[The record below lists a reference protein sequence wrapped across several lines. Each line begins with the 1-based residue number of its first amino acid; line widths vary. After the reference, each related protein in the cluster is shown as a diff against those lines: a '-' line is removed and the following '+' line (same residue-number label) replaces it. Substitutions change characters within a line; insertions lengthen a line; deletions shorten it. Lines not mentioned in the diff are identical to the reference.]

1 MALDVGE
8 LVARLTIDDE
18 RFTRSAATAERRMD
32 DLSTSARQ
40 AGQRIDGALTGAA
53 QSTDRLDRGARD
65 AGRSLGRVGD
75 SARDVDRVRES
86 ARDAEREV
94 GRLGQAAE
102 RAGGGLQS
110 LAGSIS
116 SRAGGEG
123 GASFVGAFTE
133 RIGGLGSKAGPIG
146 AALVGVAAIGVT
158 AGVALAEGIRQGMEQ
173 QAALDLFGVQTG
185 TTEDQ
190 AKAAGQAAA
199 AAYADNF
206 GESVDANMRVLRMS
220 VQQGIID
227 PNIDQQNAEQVIAA
241 ISGISAAFEVEDEL
255 TTKAISSLINSGM
268 VDDWTAAADLLSSAV
283 SGSAN
288 RAGDLVEVVDEYAAG
303 WKNAGISAQTALGFI
318 EQTTDAGAW
327 NADVAGDALREFG
340 RRVSEEGEA
349 MVEAFNDIGLS
360 GQELYDTLKAG
371 GPEAE
376 AAFSTIVKE
385 LQGIEDQ
392 TERNNAIAA
401 IFGDTS
407 GDFYRV
413 FGEIDMDQM
422 KGSLEG
428 VEGATQRLND
438 RMASNPAAD
447 VEGAFRTLE
456 VAGNDL
462 KLALAEGFGPGIS
475 DFATWVSE
483 HKPELIAFFTDLVD
497 GALLCAEGIAR
508 FVSGSIDVIGPFAVI
523 MSEAFASALDTMG
536 TFVSGAAAVADAI
549 GMDGMAEDLRGA
561 AGFLDDYAEGTRTS
575 AERMMQLGD
584 AIDTKAI
591 PALQGIRAGVRE
603 AGDQAA
609 NSEVMMR
616 ALGDAVVT
624 GIPDDKSI
632 MIADNSPEAIQRL
645 KDLGFTVETTPN
657 GIRVTA
663 NTTEADTIIRD
674 YLARERALEVTMKFR
689 RDQESYWA
697 AMGAA
702 NPSAMVGPTP
712 VVRADGAIQGVPGYA
727 DGKLP
732 DQALI
737 QPAVG
742 RGGLVQWAEGET
754 GGEAFIPMGASKRR
768 RSEQILGIVAERFGL
783 GLVKMAQGGIVEGM
797 SAVAADQFPALQITD
812 TYRPGANDHHGA
824 GKAIDMSNGYG
835 NTDEMLAAAN
845 YIADNYPNSL
855 ELIYDDPRFN
865 RQIKNGQIVG
875 RDFYAGAG
883 DHTNHVH
890 WAMPEP
896 PGPAKPAGSWGAELS
911 ATPDADLADYQGPL
925 PPTSGTATGTTAGGA
940 VLTTDGNHVFV
951 TNWPKSIADK
961 VTDTGDTVAATG
973 PAVPG
978 NTLATA
984 QVRLF
989 AQGGIEDHSAQIA
1002 PAGAMRL
1009 WAEPET
1015 GGEAYIPLAG
1025 AKRARS
1031 VGITA
1036 EVARRFGYALV
1047 PMADG
1052 GIGGFG
1058 GYAGDDRVWSD
1069 IGDGPMSANKARATA
1084 YNLLALGV
1092 GGAFAAASGFDADG
1106 NFTGDFDLGANS
1118 HPGIEK
1124 RFGEFTEATLEVLT
1138 AILEAAKT
1146 RTPVQVQVDMD
1157 RASGMANIAITKAGI

>member
-18 RFTRSAATAERRMD
+18 RFTRGAAQAERRMD

-40 AGQRIDGALTGAA
+40 AGQRIDSSLSDAA
-53 QSTDRLDRGARD
+53 RSTDRLDRGATSARQ
-65 AGRSLGRVGD
+65 SLGRVGD
-75 SARDVDRVRES
+75 TSRDVDRVRES

-116 SRAGGEG
+116 ERAGGEG

-133 RIGGLGSKAGPIG
+133 RIGGLGAKAGPIG

-173 QAALDLFGVQTG
+173 QAALDLFGAQTG
-185 TTEDQ
+185 TTEEQ
-190 AKAAGQAAA
+190 AKVAGQAAA
-199 AAYADNF
+199 NAYAQNF
-206 GESVDANMRVLRMS
+206 GESIDANMRVLRMS

-227 PNIDQQNAEQVIAA
+227 PNIDRENAQQVIAA
-241 ISGISAAFEVEDEL
+241 ISGISSAFEVEDEL
-255 TTKAISSLINSGM
+255 TTKALSSLINSGM
-268 VDDWTAAADLLSSAV
+268 VDDWTEAADLLASAV
-283 SGSAN
+283 GGSAN

-340 RRVSEEGEA
+340 RRVSEEGET
-349 MVEAFNDIGLS
+349 MVEALDGIGLA
-360 GQELYDTLKAG
+360 GQDTFDKLTAG

-376 AAFSTIVKE
+376 AAFANIVRE

-422 KGSLEG
+422 ASSLDQ

-447 VEGAFRTLE
+447 VETAFRTLE

-475 DFATWVSE
+475 DFATWISE

-497 GALLCAEGIAR
+497 GALLCAEGLAR
-508 FVSGSIDVIGPFAVI
+508 FVSMSIDVIGPFGVVL
-523 MSEAFASALDTMG
+523 SEAFASALDTMG
-536 TFVSGAAAVADAI
+536 VFVSGAAKVADAL
-549 GMDGMAEDLRGA
+549 GMDGLASDLNGA
-561 AGFLDDYAEGTRTS
+561 AGFLDEYAEGARTG

-584 AIDTKAI
+584 AIDNKAI
-591 PALQGIRAGVRE
+591 PALQNIRAGVRE

-616 ALGDAVVT
+616 ALGEAVIT

-663 NTTEADTIIRD
+663 ATGEAETIITD
-674 YLARERALEVTMKFR
+674 FINRERSAEVTLKFR
-689 RDQESYWA
+689 QDQVSYWQ
-697 AMGAA
+697 AMGKA
-702 NPSAMVGPTP
+702 NPDQIVGPTP
-712 VVRADGAIQGVPGYA
+712 VMADGGIRQRADGMLDTAHIAPGSGNGIIARTPLGTVRY
-727 DGKLP
+727 
-732 DQALI
+732 
-737 QPAVG
+737 
-742 RGGLVQWAEGET
+742 AEGET
-754 GGEAFIPMGASKRR
+754 EGEAYIPLARSKRA
-768 RSEQILGIVAERFGL
+768 RSEQILQEVARRFGL
-783 GLVKMAQGGIVEGM
+783 GLVRLGPGEAEKVFRGDPKSLDEFSDPTGWRALLGGDYSGRSARFGIQEDHPLVDIVLGVRKAIADGDYDGSLAKYGVQEDSPITDLLLGLNKGLFAMADGGIVEGM
-797 SAVAADQFPALQITD
+797 SAVAADKFPALTITD

-824 GKAIDMSNGYG
+824 GKAIDMSNGSG

-896 PGPAKPAGSWGAELS
+896 PGPATAKAP
-911 ATPDADLADYQGPL
+911 
-925 PPTSGTATGTTAGGA
+925 SGTWSGE
-940 VLTTDGNHVFV
+940 V
-951 TNWPKSIADK
+951 
-961 VTDTGDTVAATG
+961 
-973 PAVPG
+973 
-978 NTLATA
+978 
-984 QVRLF
+984 
-989 AQGGIEDHSAQIA
+989 
-1002 PAGAMRL
+1002 
-1009 WAEPET
+1009 T
-1015 GGEAYIPLAG
+1015 GGDNP
-1025 AKRARS
+1025 
-1031 VGITA
+1031 
-1036 EVARRFGYALV
+1036 
-1047 PMADG
+1047 
-1052 GIGGFG
+1052 
-1058 GYAGDDRVWSD
+1058 
-1069 IGDGPMSANKARATA
+1069 
-1084 YNLLALGV
+1084 
-1092 GGAFAAASGFDADG
+1092 
-1106 NFTGDFDLGANS
+1106 
-1118 HPGIEK
+1118 
-1124 RFGEFTEATLEVLT
+1124 
-1138 AILEAAKT
+1138 
-1146 RTPVQVQVDMD
+1146 
-1157 RASGMANIAITKAGI
+1157 